1 MGIGQAAKDI
11 RKFYKMVSHEVPTG
25 PHTDV
30 RRRKIN
36 PSFLKNRR
44 SGSDPK
50 RAGQMATRG
59 YGKAYMKGGRVG
71 FSSGYSTFGKRSGPR
86 KSGGTGRRNK

>member
-1 MGIGQAAKDI
+1 MGIGPIVGDL
-11 RKFYKMVSHEVPTG
+11 RKFLKKVSHEVPTG

-44 SGSDPK
+44 PK

-59 YGKAYMKGGRVG
+59 YGKAYMKGGRA
-71 FSSGYSTFGKRSGPR
+71 K
-86 KSGGTGRRNK
+86 

>member
-1 MGIGQAAKDI
+1 MAKFKI
-11 RKFYKMVSHEVPTG
+11 PKSWKHEVPTG

-59 YGKAYMKGGRVG
+59 YGKAYMKGGKV
-71 FSSGYSTFGKRSGPR
+71 K
-86 KSGGTGRRNK
+86 

>member
-1 MGIGQAAKDI
+1 MG
-11 RKFYKMVSHEVPTG
+11 KFGPIVRDLRRLLKKVSHEVPTG

-30 RRRKIN
+30 RRREIN

-50 RAGQMATRG
+50 RPQKQLGQRAPGQRATHG
-59 YGKAYMKGGRVG
+59 YGKAYMKGGKV
-71 FSSGYSTFGKRSGPR
+71 K
-86 KSGGTGRRNK
+86 